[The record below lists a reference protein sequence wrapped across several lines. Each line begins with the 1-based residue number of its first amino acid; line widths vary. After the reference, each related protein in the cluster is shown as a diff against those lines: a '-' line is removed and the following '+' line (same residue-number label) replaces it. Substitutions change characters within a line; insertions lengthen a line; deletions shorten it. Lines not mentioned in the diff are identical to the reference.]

1 MLGSIAKTETEDFTI
16 NRCRET
22 EADTIFEPLFKL
34 FPLLRDRVLGEVGK
48 DSFIALPRRGRQSR
62 LKPSKPWP
70 NLGKIVTSF
79 IIKEGVISS
88 WTVF

>member
-1 MLGSIAKTETEDFTI
+1 MDG
-16 NRCRET
+16 
-22 EADTIFEPLFKL
+22 IFEPLLKL
-34 FPLLRDRVLGEVGK
+34 FPLLRDGVLGEVEK
-48 DSFIALPRRGRQSR
+48 DSFIALPSKRRPSR